1 MTETRSRPGRDER
14 LALGALGSILVITVA
29 WWALAL
35 WPVPGEQPAWLEL
48 ARSVCFN
55 AGPDGLPDAS
65 GWMMLFGQPLGMLAF
80 LALVWPRP
88 LAGGVRWLAG
98 HPGGRIALGAVIL
111 GVGAGLWGAGV
122 RVASATEA
130 RAAAVVLPP
139 ELEPETRPRLDRP
152 PPPLA
157 LVDQEGGAFSLE
169 DLRGQ
174 PVLLTFAF
182 GNCHDICPLVV
193 RNALD
198 ARDRVWGA
206 EEARV
211 VVVTLDPWRD
221 TPARLPQLALRW
233 ELAPGDRVL
242 GGTVEEVEA
251 ALDAWEVPRSR
262 DLRTGDVAHPPLV
275 YLLDREGRIAF
286 ASMGGVEALATL
298 AGRL

>member
-1 MTETRSRPGRDER
+1 MTETRSRPGWDER

-35 WPVPGEQPAWLEL
+35 WPVPGEQPPWLEL

-65 GWMMLFGQPLGMLAF
+65 GWMVLLGQPLGMLGF
-80 LALVWPRP
+80 LALVWPRS

-111 GVGAGLWGAGV
+111 GVAAGLWGAGV
-122 RVASATEA
+122 RVVSATEA
-130 RAAAVVLPP
+130 RAAAVVLPLD
-139 ELEPETRPRLDRP
+139 LEPETRPRLDRV

-157 LVDQEGGAFSLE
+157 LVDQEGAGFTLE
-169 DLRGQ
+169 ELRGR

-193 RNALD
+193 RNAIE
-198 ARDRVWGA
+198 ARDRVWGVEGA
-206 EEARV
+206 TV

-233 ELAPGDRVL
+233 GLAPGDRVL

-251 ALDAWEVPRSR
+251 TLDAWDVPRSR
-262 DLRTGDVAHPPLV
+262 DLGTGDVAHPPLL
-275 YLLDREGRIAF
+275 YLLDREGSIAF
-286 ASMGGVEALATL
+286 VAWGGVEALVTL
-298 AGRL
+298 ARRL